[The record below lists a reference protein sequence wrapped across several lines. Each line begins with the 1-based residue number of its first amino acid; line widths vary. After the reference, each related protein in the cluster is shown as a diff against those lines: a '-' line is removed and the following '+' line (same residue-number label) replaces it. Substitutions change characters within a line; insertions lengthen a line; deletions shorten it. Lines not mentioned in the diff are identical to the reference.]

1 MFSRYARELDRFD
14 NMLRESDSATATLI
28 EWISISTPESDVVL
42 HAVTLPCATPPSP
55 VGLLTRLDAPANDIS
70 YRHVRLVHKGRIVS
84 DAHNWYVPSRLT
96 PSMVQALATTTTP
109 FGTLIEPLCPTRET
123 LASEKLWSPDDPSQ
137 TLPPRLLHHQ
147 ALLRSGSGIPIC
159 EVSEVYTRNILRF
172 IAP

>member
-28 EWISISTPESDVVL
+28 EWIGRSAPGSEVVL
-42 HAVTLPCATPPSP
+42 HAITMSCATSPSP
-55 VGLLTRLDAPANDIS
+55 AGLLTRLDAPATDIS
-70 YRHVRLVHKGRIVS
+70 YRHVRLVYEGRILS

-96 PSMVQALATTTTP
+96 PSMVHALATSTTP
-109 FGTLIEPLCPTRET
+109 FGALIEPLCPTRET
-123 LASEKLWSPDDPSQ
+123 LASEKLWSPDDASQ

-172 IAP
+172 TAL